1 MPENESEQ
9 MFTAL
14 RMLGRE
20 AELVRFYGENHGINS
35 KPSITRHLYG
45 VMLDWYD
52 RFLRG
57 EGDAWTARWKDG
69 GVVHAAAAGVQPPAE
84 H

>member
-1 MPENESEQ
+1 SEQ

-35 KPSITRHLYG
+35 KPSITRNLYG

-52 RFLRG
+52 RWLRG
-57 EGDAWTARWKDG
+57 QGAAWNARWADG
-69 GVVHAAAAGVQPPAE
+69 GVEHAAADGGGPGPDPR
-84 H
+84 